1 MAERV
6 VVAMSGGVD
15 SAVAAALLLEQGLE
29 PIGLTLRYWLCA
41 PGEEGVRETPSCCG
55 VEGVAQARAAAA
67 ALGIPHYVVEA
78 RELFEREVLRPA
90 WEAYARGETP
100 NPCVHCN
107 ERVKLG
113 LLLAHARR
121 LGAERVATGH
131 YARIASGPDGSPRLL
146 RGVDPEK
153 DQSYFLFTL
162 SRAQRERTLFPLGEL
177 HKREVRERAARLG
190 LPNAARRESQDAC
203 LVGEEGFAELLRRR
217 FAAEPSPGPILD
229 ETGAVIG
236 QHPGIHRFTIGQ
248 RRGLGVAL
256 GRRAW
261 VSAIDPARAAVTLSA
276 SEDALL
282 APGLLLRDLCA
293 TGALPASGLAL
304 QLRYRHAAAPL
315 ARLEGPRDS
324 RLRVWFAE
332 PQRAVTPGQAG
343 VLYAGDE
350 VKGGG
355 WIVRALDA
363 EREVQP

>member
-6 VVAMSGGVD
+6 VVALSGGVD

-29 PIGLTLRYWLCA
+29 PIGLTLRYWLCT
-41 PGEEGVRETPSCCG
+41 PGAESDARETPSCCG

-67 ALGIPHYVVEA
+67 VLGIPHYVVEA

-113 LLLAHARR
+113 LLLEHARR

-131 YARIASGPDGSPRLL
+131 YARVADGPEGPRLL
-146 RGVDPEK
+146 RGSDREK

-162 SRAQRERTLFPLGEL
+162 TRAQLERTVFPLGAL

-203 LVGEEGFAELLRRR
+203 LVGEDGFAELLRQR

-229 ETGAVIG
+229 EAGAVLG
-236 QHPGIHRFTIGQ
+236 RHPGIHHFTIGQ

-261 VSAIDPARAAVTLSA
+261 VSAIDPARATVTLTA
-276 SEDALL
+276 REDALR
-282 APGLLLRDLCA
+282 APGLLLRDHHA

-304 QLRYRHAAAPL
+304 QLRYRHSAATV
-315 ARLEGPRDS
+315 ARLEERAGQ
-324 RLRVWFAE
+324 LAVWFAE

-343 VLYAGDE
+343 VLYADDL
-350 VKGGG
+350 VLGGG

-363 EREVQP
+363 EEVLS